1 MNFQK
6 IVGLAAIA
14 LAIVGA
20 FFVIPYLAA
29 MLVILGL
36 VAGLAIDAPDHVRV
50 IVSAIAL
57 NTLSSALTSIPAIGD
72 ALANMLSN
80 FGIATAGAALMVI
93 LRNIYV
99 RFKP

>member
-14 LAIVGA
+14 LAVVGA
-20 FFVIPYLAA
+20 FAAIPYLAA
-29 MLVILGL
+29 ILVILGL
-36 VAGLAIDAPDHVRV
+36 VAGLAIGAPDHVRV

-57 NTLSSALTSIPAIGD
+57 SILSSTLTSIPAIGD

-80 FGIATAGAALMVI
+80 FGIATAGAALMII
-93 LRNIYV
+93 LRNIYA

>member
-14 LAIVGA
+14 LAVVGA
-20 FFVIPYLAA
+20 FAAIPYLPA
-29 MLVILGL
+29 MLVILG
-36 VAGLAIDAPDHVRV
+36 IDAPDHVRV
-50 IVSAIAL
+50 IVSVIAL
-57 NTLSSALTSIPAIGD
+57 NTLSSALTSIPAVGD
-72 ALANMLSN
+72 TLANMLSN
-80 FGIATAGAALMVI
+80 FGIATAGAALMII